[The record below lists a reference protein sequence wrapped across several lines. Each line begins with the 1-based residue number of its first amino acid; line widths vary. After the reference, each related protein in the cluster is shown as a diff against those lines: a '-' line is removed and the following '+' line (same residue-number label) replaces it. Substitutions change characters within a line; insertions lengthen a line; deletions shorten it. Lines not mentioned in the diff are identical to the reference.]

1 MGRITYFINEK
12 ERTVTAFMDEIF
24 DLSLSWA
31 IDNIC
36 DRGSNRMFGR
46 PVRHF
51 EVTAKCNELDT
62 WDVEEGKRIARK
74 RLLAMY
80 YGEYR
85 AFVQRE
91 RQIMNA
97 AFDQIEKK
105 LERR

>member
-1 MGRITYFINEK
+1 MERITYQINEK

-24 DLSLSWA
+24 DLSLRFA
-31 IDNIC
+31 VDDIC
-36 DRGSNRMFGR
+36 DRGNNRAFGNH
-46 PVRHF
+46 VRHF
-51 EVTAKCNELDT
+51 KATAKCHELDT

-91 RQIMNA
+91 RRIMNA